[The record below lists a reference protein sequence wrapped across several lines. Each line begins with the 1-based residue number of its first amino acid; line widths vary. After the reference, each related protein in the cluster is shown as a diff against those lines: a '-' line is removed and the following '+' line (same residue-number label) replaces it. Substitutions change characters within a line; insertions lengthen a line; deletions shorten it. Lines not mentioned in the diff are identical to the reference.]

1 MGYAVL
7 PKKSISKIGNPT
19 VQCSVALNRAAGKTK
34 SAVTL
39 VATTESSQRRERLL
53 TLLELR
59 RVYRD
64 IMHANM
70 ILQVGSPVYEPTS
83 SHEEIA
89 GGPENHAHH
98 AVSLVSSTEWPSES
112 MEEDEK
118 EKALV
123 EQQKRDK
130 ALSIVADM
138 QLTSDQLKVGVPF
151 VFKIFKYDRFCCCY
165 SHSPDQSKLALRRLA
180 SGHFPTAS
188 ERFLGPRW
196 M

>member
-138 QLTSDQLKVGVPF
+138 QLTSDQLKVGGPF
-151 VFKIFKYDRFCCCY
+151 CI
-165 SHSPDQSKLALRRLA
+165 
-180 SGHFPTAS
+180 
-188 ERFLGPRW
+188 
-196 M
+196 